1 VLSLFAKLF
10 TREKCLT
17 EENTRTVCGIFSGAL
32 GIAANCL
39 LFAAKLA
46 IGLFTGSVSIVADAI
61 NNFTDAGGA
70 VVTLLGFHLSGKPA
84 DREHPFGHARMEY
97 LTELMIAALILLCGY
112 ELAKTSADKIFH
124 PQPVSFSLWAG
135 VILALSILV
144 KLGLALWNRRMGHQL
159 RSSALLAAA
168 ADSRNDM
175 IATGAVLLSCLVE
188 AVTQVCIDGWVGL
201 LVALF
206 ILHSGFSLIRS
217 TVDLLLGAAPDAE
230 LVAALTKDLCSRE
243 HVLGIHDL
251 LVHDYGPGRRFASV
265 HVEMEQDLDPL
276 FSHNI
281 IDNIE
286 RDIQRRHKLQMTIHY
301 DPVTTEDEALN
312 SCRALVL
319 QLARETDPRMS
330 LHDFRMV
337 AGPLHTNVIFDLVV
351 PICSPREAEAFR
363 EQLSR
368 RIRESHPEL
377 YPVIEL
383 DSAAFNPTE

>member
-1 VLSLFAKLF
+1 
-10 TREKCLT
+10 
-17 EENTRTVCGIFSGAL
+17 
-32 GIAANCL
+32 
-39 LFAAKLA
+39 
-46 IGLFTGSVSIVADAI
+46 
-61 NNFTDAGGA
+61 
-70 VVTLLGFHLSGKPA
+70 
-84 DREHPFGHARMEY
+84 MEY